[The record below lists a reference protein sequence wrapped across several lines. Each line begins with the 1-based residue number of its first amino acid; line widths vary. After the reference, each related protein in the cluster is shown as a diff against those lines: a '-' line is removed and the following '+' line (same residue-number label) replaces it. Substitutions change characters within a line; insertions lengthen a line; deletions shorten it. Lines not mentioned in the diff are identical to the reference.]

1 MILNEKYV
9 LVNEIAQHHNIAIS
23 NFSPL
28 ANDEMLLRTQ
38 AVIKKSG
45 TMVIDK
51 TSKHLPV
58 YISELSNDTPHTD
71 LTGLIMY
78 SELEED
84 YYLSDSQIRKI
95 GQITILEKKK
105 FVRLQEDLYKVFSNN
120 RWIIYPVD
128 KTDICSNEL
137 KDIVNKK
144 QFKQIDRETFLTW
157 Y

>member
-1 MILNEKYV
+1 MILNKKYV
-9 LVNEIAQHHNIAIS
+9 LVNEIAQQHDIAIS

-28 ANDEMLLRTQ
+28 ANDELLLRTN

-51 TSKHLPV
+51 TSVNLPS
-58 YISELSNDTPHTD
+58 YIYDLANSTEHTD
-71 LTGLIMY
+71 LTDLMMY

-84 YYLSDSQIRKI
+84 FYLTSSQIKKI
-95 GQITILEKKK
+95 GQIISLDKKK
-105 FVRLQEDLYKVFSNN
+105 FVKINTDLFPVFSNTK
-120 RWIIYPVD
+120 WIIYPVD
-128 KTDICSNEL
+128 KQDICSSDL
-137 KDIVNKK
+137 SDIVSKK